1 LEIGKLNQRITILEN
16 RTVIDEIGNH
26 TAKWEEIFSCWAC
39 VSVKTSTESDDAGV
53 SKEVQTVQFI
63 IRQNFQTVRLSTTVN
78 RILFRNLEY
87 NITGIM
93 PDFVRNDY
101 LKITATTRKAGVPD
115 DIY

>member
-26 TAKWEEIFSCWAC
+26 IAKWEETYSCWAY
-39 VSVKTSTESDDAGV
+39 VSVQSSTESNDNGT
-53 SKEVQTVQFI
+53 SKEIQTMQFFM
-63 IRQNFQTVRLSTTVN
+63 RQNSQTVRLSTTIN

-87 NITGIM
+87 DITGIM
-93 PDFVRNDY
+93 LDFVRNDY
-101 LKITATTRKAGVPD
+101 IKITAVARKAGAPD

>member
-26 TAKWEEIFSCWAC
+26 IAKWEETYSCWAC
-39 VSVKTSTESDDAGV
+39 VSVKTSTESDNAGV

-63 IRQNFQTVRLSTTVN
+63 IRQNFQTVRLSTTIN

-87 NITGIM
+87 DITGIV

-101 LKITATTRKAGVPD
+101 IKITATTRKAGVPD